1 MSLSQPDWT
10 NQEDV
15 NNVAL
20 VTACVLV
27 FVVAVIVL
35 VIVKGIQDGS
45 NCQSRNDW
53 NTAAIE
59 IQSYAKLYL
68 NAPGSARFPFF
79 KPRYMGDGLYKANSY
94 VDTINAFGGPI
105 RLYFNATIEC
115 VEMEH
120 NRGWR
125 IVNFRFL

>member
-1 MSLSQPDWT
+1 
-10 NQEDV
+10 
-15 NNVAL
+15 
-20 VTACVLV
+20 
-27 FVVAVIVL
+27 
-35 VIVKGIQDGS
+35 
-45 NCQSRNDW
+45 
-53 NTAAIE
+53 
-59 IQSYAKLYL
+59 
-68 NAPGSARFPFF
+68 
-79 KPRYMGDGLYKANSY
+79 MGDGLYKANSY